1 MPNLRN
7 LFRRSKTTS
16 DMPQTNGYPTS
27 SEFPYPY
34 KPKTEVPAKKFIE
47 FNDATFATLFWP
59 SVSKPKGRVFI
70 VHGFGEYTR
79 LQHRLMDHL
88 ALNGYESWTFDQ
100 RGAGETSEGKE
111 RGRTNEFHVFNDLD
125 HFIELNLK
133 ETQEKGIPLILFG
146 HSMGGG
152 ITLNYGIHGTHREKI
167 AAYSTTGPLVLLHPH
182 TAPMSA
188 VNLVAPLLATV
199 LPNFQIN
206 SGLDVDAIAGDAQY
220 KKFLLH
226 DEPLGMPLIGT
237 LRQIY
242 DFLQRGK
249 KLNENSDGYVT
260 QFIEKPLIIM
270 HGEKDTIN
278 DPAATKRFYDAST
291 LQDKQLKLYP
301 DMVHSLLS
309 LENDENFAEVFGDYR
324 GWLDSR
330 FA

>member
-1 MPNLRN
+1 MPILRN
-7 LFRRSKTTS
+7 PLRRSKTAS
-16 DMPQTNGYPTS
+16 SMPQTQGYPTS

-34 KPKTEVPAKKFIE
+34 KPKTEIPAKKFIE
-47 FNDATFATLFWP
+47 FNDANFATLFWP
-59 SVSKPKGRVFI
+59 SVSKPKGRVLI
-70 VHGFGEYTR
+70 VHGFGEYSR
-79 LQHRLMDHL
+79 LQHRLMDQL

-125 HFIELNLK
+125 HFIELNYK

-152 ITLNYGIHGTHREKI
+152 ITLNYGIRGTHKEKI
-167 AAYSTTGPLVLLHPH
+167 AAYSTTGPLVVLHPH
-182 TAPMSA
+182 SAPSSA
-188 VNLVAPLLATV
+188 IILVAPLLATF

-206 SGLDVDAIAGDAQY
+206 SGLDVDAIAGDPQY

-249 KLNENSDGYVT
+249 QLDENPDGYVT
-260 QFIEKPLIIM
+260 KFVKRPLFIM
-270 HGEKDTIN
+270 HGANDTIN
-278 DPAATKRFYDAST
+278 DPAATKRFYNNST
-291 LQDKQLKLYP
+291 LTDKKLEVYP
-301 DMVHSLLS
+301 GMVHSLLS
-309 LENDENFAEVFGDYR
+309 LENDENFAKVFDDYR
-324 GWLDSR
+324 EWLDSK